1 MSYKLD
7 KPYTEKQKI
16 DFIVQ
21 YNHNEGF
28 NIQETEKALYA
39 LEAWEILEGD
49 EVIDNTEEYEQEQA
63 QKERERLN
71 LLSMTK
77 REMFLGLYQAKGI
90 TPYMLKAQITDP
102 QALIE
107 FEYANDYYRGN
118 PLIDVIGAQLGFT
131 SEQLDKFFET
141 KDYIYL
147 TACKL
152 TINATPTEATITGN
166 GSYPYGTLVDYK
178 VELEG
183 YKPYTGSIELLKDTE
198 LNIELEK
205 IEEVVDENTT
215 DTTTDANNEDE
226 VETEPTGDVDKE

>member
-1 MSYKLD
+1 MEIKAILNKPCTEEQKLN
-7 KPYTEKQKI
+7 
-16 DFIVQ
+16 FIVEQ
-21 YNHNEGF
+21 NHNNGYE
-28 NIQETEKALYA
+28 IRETETA
-39 LEAWEILEGD
+39 LEAWGY
-49 EVIDNTEEYEQEQA
+49 TEEEKQEQE
-63 QKERERLN
+63 REQIAK
-71 LLSMTK
+71 LSMTK
-77 REMFLGLYQAKGI
+77 REMFLGLYQAKQI
-90 TPYMLKAQITDP
+90 TPDMLKAQITDP

-118 PLIDVIGAQLGFT
+118 PLIDVIGGQLGFT

-147 TACKL
+147 TTCKL
-152 TINATPTEATITGN
+152 TINATPTEATVTGD

-215 DTTTDANNEDE
+215 DTTADIQDELDTTPSKSDKTDTDILE
-226 VETEPTGDVDKE
+226 